1 MTTGSCAWLA
11 NEIEKKAN
19 ANNKISDFILSVYNY
34 SKASFPLTFGKPWR
48 FAKGSVGFVKI
59 KG

>member
-11 NEIEKKAN
+11 NEIERRARAK
-19 ANNKISDFILSVYNY
+19 NKIIDFILSVYNV
-34 SKASFPLTFGKPWR
+34 SKASFPLTFGNPPR

>member
-1 MTTGSCAWLA
+1 M
-11 NEIEKKAN
+11 EIETNTSAK
-19 ANNKISDFILSVYNY
+19 NKNIDFMLSVLDDL
-34 SKASFPLTFGKPWR
+34 KPSFPLTFGKPWR